1 MYTMG
6 QIKHL
11 VILLSSIVCLSACN
25 REPQIVPIA
34 APQQDYKEAKIA
46 VNQEIAR
53 REQADIQLIA
63 KRYDWDLKQT
73 ESGLWYEVVNVTGKV
88 KAEKGDIVQLKGAIT
103 SADGKVVYSTER
115 DGIKEMKV
123 LGTED
128 VVGLHELVQLMAEG
142 EHAHAIIPSFLAYG
156 ISGNGMEI
164 SALSSLICDIE
175 IIKIVK
181 IN

>member
-1 MYTMG
+1 M
-6 QIKHL
+6 
-11 VILLSSIVCLSACN
+11 ILLCGVCCLCACN
-25 REPQIVPIA
+25 RESQIVPIA
-34 APQQDYKEAKIA
+34 VPQNDYKEEKIT
-46 VNQEIAR
+46 VNQEIVR

-63 KRYDWDLKQT
+63 KRYDWNLKQT
-73 ESGLWYEVVNVTGKV
+73 ESGLWYEVVNVTGNV

-128 VVGLHELVQLMAEG
+128 VVGLHELVLHMAEG

-156 ISGNGMEI
+156 ISGDGMEI
-164 SALSSLICDIE
+164 SALSSLVCDIE

-181 IN
+181 IK

>member
-1 MYTMG
+1 M
-6 QIKHL
+6 
-11 VILLSSIVCLSACN
+11 ILLCGVCCLCTCS

-34 APQQDYKEAKIA
+34 VPQNDYKEEKIT
-46 VNQEIAR
+46 VNQEIVR

-63 KRYDWDLKQT
+63 KRYDWNLKQT
-73 ESGLWYEVVNVTGKV
+73 ESGLWYEVVNVTGNV

-128 VVGLHELVQLMAEG
+128 VVGLHELVLHMAEG

-156 ISGNGMEI
+156 ISGDGMEI
-164 SALSSLICDIE
+164 SALSSLVCDIE

-181 IN
+181 IK

>member
-1 MYTMG
+1 MYAMG
-6 QIKHL
+6 QIKR
-11 VILLSSIVCLSACN
+11 LSIFVCGICSLWACN

-34 APQQDYKEAKIA
+34 APQQDYKEEKIA

-63 KRYDWDLKQT
+63 KRYNWDLKQT
-73 ESGLWYEVVNVTGKV
+73 ESGLWYEIVNTTGNA
-88 KAEKGDIVQLKGAIT
+88 KAQKGDIVQLTGAIT

-156 ISGNGMEI
+156 ISGDGMEI
-164 SALSSLICDIE
+164 SALSSLICDVE